1 MTDRPLLEKL
11 SWIATILGLPVAIWF
26 GLKSLSPLVESKTP
40 EIQITASSPTQAT
53 SDLAHSKNNISESK
67 KTKWLCD
74 GDMTNLSLA
83 FDSTK
88 AMPYPSSRDA
98 TFVVVGRK
106 TLCIENYEL
115 FKQIIGEI
123 AYPSNR
129 DALIREGVDFA
140 VEKKNFKVASELVDL
155 MAYPSNSTE
164 ARQQIANKS
173 LSGR

>member
-1 MTDRPLLEKL
+1 MSDRPILEKL
-11 SWIATILGLPVAIWF
+11 SWIATILALPVAIWF
-26 GLKSLSPLVESKTP
+26 GWKSMTPPVESKVP
-40 EIQITASSPTQAT
+40 EIQIAASSPTEAT
-53 SDLAHSKNNISESK
+53 SDLAHSKTSKSESK
-67 KTKWLCD
+67 NAKWSCD
-74 GDMTNLSLA
+74 GDMTNLSVA
-83 FDSTK
+83 FESTK
-88 AMPYPSSRDA
+88 AMPYPTSRDA

-106 TLCIENYEL
+106 SLCIENYEL
-115 FKQIIGEI
+115 FKKVIGEI

-164 ARQQIANKS
+164 ARQQIASKS